1 MRSKRSANLVGA
13 AFSAS
18 NGRAAVHFAVLTLLS
33 LSFAFPLV
41 WLLSTALKNGAQ
53 IYSKPTAFFPLPL
66 HWSNFAD
73 VFRQYGML
81 RYVKNTLIIVAA
93 STAGNISASSMA
105 AYALARLRFR
115 GREAIFFATL
125 SCMFIPGFLL
135 IVPRFVIFKNIGLI
149 GTLLP
154 VILPPALGTPFS
166 VFMLRQFF
174 RAIPPELS
182 EAARIDGCNEYR
194 ICFQIIAPLAKPAFI
209 TLVIFNTQWRWNE
222 FLAPLIYLTDE
233 RLHTITLG
241 LYKIMGLDAE
251 EPTTHMVM
259 AAVALSIVPIVVMFL
274 IFQRYFV
281 EGLSHVGM
289 KR

>member
-1 MRSKRSANLVGA
+1 MDLLEKASAARISRTGLHYLILV
-13 AFSAS
+13 
-18 NGRAAVHFAVLTLLS
+18 LLS
-33 LSFAFPLV
+33 LSFAFPLI

-53 IYSKPTAFFPLPL
+53 IYSKPTAFFPFPL
-66 HWSNFAD
+66 HWINFVT
-73 VFRQYGML
+73 VFKEYGML
-81 RYVKNTLIIVAA
+81 RYVKNTVIIVVA
-93 STAGNISASSMA
+93 STIGNITAGSMA

-115 GREAIFFATL
+115 GREVVFFATL

-174 RAIPPELS
+174 RSIPAELS

-194 ICFQIIAPLAKPAFI
+194 ICFQIISPLAKPAFI

-259 AAVALSIVPIVVMFL
+259 AAVTLSILPIVAVFL